1 MSRRT
6 LVIHTAVYSL
16 TATLIALKL
25 LGLLSISWLSAF
37 AGLIVYELIGFT
49 TAFIRAFILA
59 YKDKI

>member
-1 MSRRT
+1 M
-6 LVIHTAVYSL
+6 HTAVYSA

-37 AGLIVYELIGFT
+37 AGLIVYELVGFT
-49 TAFIRAFILA
+49 TAAIRAFILA

>member
-6 LVIHTAVYSL
+6 LVVHTAVYSA

-25 LGLLSISWLSAF
+25 LGLLSISWLSVF
-37 AGLIVYELIGFT
+37 AGLIVYELVGFT
-49 TAFIRAFILA
+49 TAAIRSFILA